1 MVKADILNDEWE
13 EVFISIFLKIHLF
26 DTGNRAKG
34 NDWLIYFLIDSVPF
48 IIPFQLYCTYLPTH
62 YKNNEN

>member
-48 IIPFQLYCTYLPTH
+48 IIPF
-62 YKNNEN
+62 